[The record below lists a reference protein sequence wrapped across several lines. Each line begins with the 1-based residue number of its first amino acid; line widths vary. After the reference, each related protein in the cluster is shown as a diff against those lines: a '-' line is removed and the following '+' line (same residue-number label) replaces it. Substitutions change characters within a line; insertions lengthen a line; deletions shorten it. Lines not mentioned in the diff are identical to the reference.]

1 MTFEVEEDSE
11 HEAVIEET
19 HDELATEH
27 GRDNVLVT
35 VNEGDLITI
44 VGEGV
49 GLIDPMEFNSQPVKP
64 ESNNENTGWFIERY
78 QSGVEESQ
86 LTLTEDGSIE
96 VETTTGFKGNCIPLF
111 KVYIPQLDKPV
122 EFECPKSEL
131 VDLIRIFCEDK
142 VKHGALD
149 KVPPRLIESE
159 NPQVEATAD

>member
-64 ESNNENTGWFIERY
+64 ESNNENTG
-78 QSGVEESQ
+78 
-86 LTLTEDGSIE
+86 
-96 VETTTGFKGNCIPLF
+96 
-111 KVYIPQLDKPV
+111 
-122 EFECPKSEL
+122 
-131 VDLIRIFCEDK
+131 
-142 VKHGALD
+142 
-149 KVPPRLIESE
+149 
-159 NPQVEATAD
+159 